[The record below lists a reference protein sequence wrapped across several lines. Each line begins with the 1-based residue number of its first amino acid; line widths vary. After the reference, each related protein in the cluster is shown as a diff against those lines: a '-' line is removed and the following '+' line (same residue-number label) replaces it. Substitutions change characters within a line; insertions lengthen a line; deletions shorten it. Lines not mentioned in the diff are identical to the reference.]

1 MIENLIEFTDPIL
14 QIEGLPPV
22 EARKLYKNR
31 LRCHF
36 LPVKTFLPFCKP
48 HVIISGLCHKK
59 MNEKKHDHDEHEG
72 DGAAEDT
79 SKKELIIDP
88 LITKSTK

>member
-1 MIENLIEFTDPIL
+1 
-14 QIEGLPPV
+14 
-22 EARKLYKNR
+22 
-31 LRCHF
+31 
-36 LPVKTFLPFCKP
+36 
-48 HVIISGLCHKK
+48 VIISGLCHKK

-88 LITKSTK
+88 LITAEHCNAF